1 MDSLG
6 RKMAHEAQ
14 NRQCKDEGECSTEVE
29 EALERSRAASGREF
43 ASDRR
48 DGHGGESVA
57 RLVAQSNRCNPPRNE
72 CDQLAC
78 DDSRDV
84 NALSMP
90 YRYIR
95 QVRPMPLPRIRYD
108 RHRRLSPYRS
118 QSRGSVPMFTR
129 RCKADEM
136 PSVRERKPTSH
147 AERSVTVRS
156 RWRSFRLSLSS
167 RQTTRAAT
175 VRRWSSTGRGYG
187 RWRGPRW
194 PCRAHSRMH
203 PAAFRASVSRWAFCP
218 VMRTLA

>member
-48 DGHGGESVA
+48 DGQLLD
-57 RLVAQSNRCNPPRNE
+57 RVAQSNRCHPPRNE

-84 NALSMP
+84 NALSIHSKSP
-90 YRYIR
+90 
-95 QVRPMPLPRIRYD
+95 PMPLSCIRYD

-118 QSRGSVPMFTR
+118 QSRGSVPMSTR
-129 RCKADEM
+129 RCRADEM

-156 RWRSFRLSLSS
+156 RWRSSD
-167 RQTTRAAT
+167 RACRVA
-175 VRRWSSTGRGYG
+175 RPRGR
-187 RWRGPRW
+187 
-194 PCRAHSRMH
+194 
-203 PAAFRASVSRWAFCP
+203 
-218 VMRTLA
+218 